1 MDQTLVKKNVFRS
14 LQKELLI
21 MQGLQKPDGYPQ
33 VNIGLQGIEQAFP
46 GKAFPT
52 RGIHEFISHNPESKA
67 ATNGFIA
74 GLLGRLMNRQGYCL
88 WVSAEEGLFPPALGH
103 FGIAA
108 DKIIFVTP
116 GQRDVLWTIE
126 EGLKCNALTAV
137 VGQIKELSF
146 IESRRLQLAVEQ
158 SGVTGMIHRY
168 CPQRETPVACV
179 ARWKI
184 KPLASKGKAGM
195 PGLGYFRWE
204 VQLPRIRNGR
214 PGIWQVEWGE
224 DNFQEILSPGIFTE
238 LT

>member
-1 MDQTLVKKNVFRS
+1 MDQSLVKKDIFQR

-21 MQGLQKPDGYPQ
+21 LQGLQKPDLPE
-33 VNIGLQGIEQAFP
+33 VNIGLRGIERAFP

-52 RGIHEFISHNPESKA
+52 GGIHEFISHSPESRA
-67 ATNGFIA
+67 ATDGFIA
-74 GLLGRLMNRQGYCL
+74 GLLGRLMTRKGYCL
-88 WVSAEEGLFPPALGH
+88 WVSAKDNPFPPAVKS

-116 GQRDVLWTIE
+116 GRGKDILWAIE
-126 EGLKCNALTAV
+126 EGLKCKALTAV

-158 SGVTGMIHRY
+158 SGVTGMIHRH

-184 KPLASKGKAGM
+184 KPLASTVKTGM
-195 PGLGYFRWE
+195 PGLGNYRWE

-214 PGIWQVEWGE
+214 PGIWQVEWTE
-224 DNFQEILSPGIFTE
+224 ADFHEILNN
-238 LT
+238 